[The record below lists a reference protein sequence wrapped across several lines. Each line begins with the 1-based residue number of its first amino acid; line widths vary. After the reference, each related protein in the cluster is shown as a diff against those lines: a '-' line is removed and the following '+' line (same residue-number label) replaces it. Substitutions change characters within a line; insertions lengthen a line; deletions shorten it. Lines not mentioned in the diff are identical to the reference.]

1 MIVIIRVFVII
12 TISLIFIIKNN
23 DNDEKFKVIP
33 ISIFLLLPATS
44 FPFSLSCVKSP
55 IILFSFLST
64 TVAKKKKID

>member
-1 MIVIIRVFVII
+1 MIMIIRVIVII
-12 TISLIFIIKNN
+12 TISLIFNIKNN
-23 DNDEKFKVIP
+23 NDEKFKVIP

>member
-1 MIVIIRVFVII
+1 MIMIIRVIVII

-23 DNDEKFKVIP
+23 NDEKFKVIP
-33 ISIFLLLPATS
+33 ISFFLLLPATS